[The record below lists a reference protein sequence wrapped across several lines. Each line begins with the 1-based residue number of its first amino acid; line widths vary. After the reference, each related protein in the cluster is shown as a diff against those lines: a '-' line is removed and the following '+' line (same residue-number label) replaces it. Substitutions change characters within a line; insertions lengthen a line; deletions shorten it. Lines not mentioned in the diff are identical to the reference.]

1 MKNLL
6 WLSALAIGFITWTE
20 QNTIRQ
26 VPSATI
32 GGEVMAPSNAAN
44 GAVISTLQEQT
55 GTRRMMDISPDDEYP
70 YPLSPRD
77 DDYRTVNFN
86 EFLPQD
92 VRLTRRSNT
101 GETLS
106 QLNQANRSA
115 ERACGPYSFFSFGE
129 ATRVSL
135 YDTIA
140 CLNLKESS

>member
-6 WLSALAIGFITWTE
+6 WLSAIAIGFITWTE

-32 GGEVMAPSNAAN
+32 RGEVKDPSNAAN

-55 GTRRMMDISPDDEYP
+55 GTRRMMDTSPDDVYP
-70 YPLSPRD
+70 YPLTPRD
-77 DDYRTVNFN
+77 DDYLTVNFN
-86 EFLPQD
+86 GFLPQD

-106 QLNQANRSA
+106 KLNQANFGPPN
-115 ERACGPYSFFSFGE
+115 ERAGRPVFLGSGRACRFT
-129 ATRVSL
+129 TRWRV
-135 YDTIA
+135 
-140 CLNLKESS
+140 